1 MHQKT
6 RSVHKPFSNHSVSF
20 SLSLTNPT
28 VIGPSTTQLF
38 RNLSCTLN
46 FPGGSE
52 IILSKLDHET
62 NVASWL
68 DLAQRCNLLAKWWV
82 PDQSIKQ
89 SFGNTNPKLTPENL
103 LPLLSDKTVF
113 VACTHASN
121 ILGTIHDVKALANT
135 IRTRCPEALFCV
147 DAVAYA
153 PHRQIQVIDLDV
165 DFYAF
170 SWYKVY
176 GPHIAQLYAS
186 PRGLKAMRSL
196 GHYFNGSSSL
206 QDKLGLA
213 GSSYELVAAIP
224 AVTDYFC
231 RVSGSQDLFWAQVKE
246 HEEQLQ
252 KLLLD
257 YLTSNSKV
265 VILGEQNHNADVR
278 VATISFIVQGRGSR
292 EIVEAVDQA
301 AGYKQAILSNGKDGD
316 MGLGESR
323 QFGIRWGHFYS
334 KRLCEEVLGLEK
346 DGEGVIRVSMVHYN
360 TVEEVQSLIEAIRQ
374 VLG

>member
-1 MHQKT
+1 M
-6 RSVHKPFSNHSVSF
+6 
-20 SLSLTNPT
+20 
-28 VIGPSTTQLF
+28 
-38 RNLSCTLN
+38 
-46 FPGGSE
+46 
-52 IILSKLDHET
+52 
-62 NVASWL
+62 
-68 DLAQRCNLLAKWWV
+68 
-82 PDQSIKQ
+82 
-89 SFGNTNPKLTPENL
+89 
-103 LPLLSDKTVF
+103 
-113 VACTHASN
+113 ACTHASN
-121 ILGTIHDVKALANT
+121 ILGTIHDIKALAKT
-135 IRTRCPEALFCV
+135 IRAHCPEALFCV

-153 PHRQIQVIDLDV
+153 PHRQVRVVDLDV
-165 DFYAF
+165 DFYSF

-186 PRGLKAMRSL
+186 TRGLKAMRSL

-213 GSSYELVAAIP
+213 GGSYELVAAIP

-231 RVSGSQDLFWAQVKE
+231 KVAGSQNLFWTQVKG

-252 KLLLD
+252 KLLLA
-257 YLTSNSKV
+257 YLTSNDRV
-265 VILGEQNHNADVR
+265 TILGEQDHNTDVR
-278 VATISFIVQGRGSR
+278 VTTVSFIVQGRRSR
-292 EIVEAVDQA
+292 EVVEAVDQA
-301 AGYKQAILSNGKDGD
+301 AGYKQAILSDGKDGD

-360 TVEEVQSLIEAIRQ
+360 TVEEVQSLIEAFRQ